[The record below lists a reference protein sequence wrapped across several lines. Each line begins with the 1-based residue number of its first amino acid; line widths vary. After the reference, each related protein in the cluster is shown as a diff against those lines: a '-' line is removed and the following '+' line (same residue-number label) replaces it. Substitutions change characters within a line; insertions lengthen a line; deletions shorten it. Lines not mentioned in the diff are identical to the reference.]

1 LAPRAV
7 TEFRLVRRKA
17 DMDALNT
24 TVLLAL
30 AIFVGV
36 DALFLRITRRSHPD
50 VWEEL
55 DSPGMLHSD
64 PNKIYRYFLH
74 RRYRDI
80 PYPRLV
86 LFCDFILFT
95 QIVAFALLMWFAV
108 LLVTFW
114 VPRWFSA

>member
-1 LAPRAV
+1 MA
-7 TEFRLVRRKA
+7 EFRLVRRKA
-17 DMDALNT
+17 DMNALNT
-24 TVLLAL
+24 IMLIAL

-55 DSPGMLHSD
+55 GSPGMLHSD
-64 PNKIYRYFLH
+64 PNKIYRYFRH

-80 PYPRLV
+80 PDCRFV

-95 QIVAFALLMWFAV
+95 QIVAFALLVWFAV
-108 LLVTFW
+108 SLVTFW